1 MNLIKKFCHLFLTFL
16 YDKYYFVI
24 KSYKIEAAHE
34 KEKDRERQRER
45 ETERKRSFVNSKCH
59 KTTF

>member
-1 MNLIKKFCHLFLTFL
+1 MPHKFHLYL
-16 YDKYYFVI
+16 I

-45 ETERKRSFVNSKCH
+45 ETETYARDTKRQRD
-59 KTTF
+59 